1 MWVGPLRLRLRADLV
16 QTSSL
21 KSSPR
26 TPPPAAFA
34 QDGIKNYDRH
44 PPESPTSPALSS
56 ASTAQGE
63 ASPELPPLPVPRLP
77 LRVQGLLRTPPTIS
91 VNGDEDDGSRWGSP
105 YPPNLRTESSSS
117 DDDDSE
123 SEGDPIHSLALQTR
137 FLRPAPPTQQ
147 DTPSE
152 SRPSLISG
160 AASVLATR
168 ARRLVHGITEDWIR
182 QHTAHGSEREKLH
195 WFSDGTGDSE
205 NSSLSDSFSGDED
218 AAWLGDHLLT
228 PRADRRRSSRRSSR
242 QRQESQGALKKQSS
256 TDTLRQSRLSST
268 DTLRQSRLVSRQAS
282 RSNMASPN
290 ERASQPDV
298 TTASDRAPSVSP
310 FPERTSSIS
319 QPVSATKSQDASS
332 INGLKGEP
340 AAPSTPSKSAPKRT
354 TTTLAA
360 SPRMKKKVPW
370 KGKSV
375 MILIPKDDERGQLG
389 KPPIPLSESEVQERM
404 RSWQQQGHDISG
416 FDLEPPKTAI
426 DGSISQSRGSWPDFD
441 DLIQERQE
449 GSWKVLLPDLNA
461 WKRYVD
467 ELTEAKLRA
476 LGVSLGDD
484 EPPQPSVSPSTSMS
498 RQPSVANYPPLPFS
512 PPLPTSSA
520 ASGAGL
526 PSFPF
531 HHGLGPSPTSPGLP
545 AGMSPASFTSKY
557 NPRASISIPS
567 PHAWSQHMMMQ
578 QHGHRMG
585 SPSLANL
592 NAMMS
597 PSSPF
602 SPDGGLFSPMG
613 HMSHMSHQRH
623 QSLQLPMFQHQP
635 QHQLQHQLQHQF
647 APPPR
652 ASSRLQDLSEI
663 AEEEPAQ
670 DPVRAPE
677 AGLPHHIPGD
687 DLQREIDEAEYHL
700 EEQMRSQLEND
711 QDYSPHR
718 EEHTIPPVNP
728 HARDSSVHFA
738 PQQPQFGASSDGLV
752 LHHPRPH
759 SRGHSLSQKV
769 FTEEDI
775 SNSGGGFRP
784 TLQPI
789 DGLAAE
795 DDEIETNPS
804 NLGTPIQALE
814 FQKMMHQHTLSNAS
828 SSWSAGKPAVG
839 PVPKHASHGSKS
851 SLSKL
856 NVEAP
861 EFKFNPNSTFTPQFT
876 PQVATFSAATSHFA
890 ASAPTTGA
898 INPTASVFSP
908 TQSEFGLKFRPDAP
922 AFTPNSFATPAA
934 QPVVES
940 DAKPETS
947 VVGAEELDKAEIV
960 LPVNESKAVPILPP
974 DEEAQGEESK
984 DEVEGQLDGVVFS
997 KLDHHNVE
1005 LDSVAPAPSETAE
1018 SSTPVAESRPDKD
1031 EDEEENLP
1039 IEEKSFD
1046 ESTHGHPD
1054 MTLSSTMASET
1065 TDTQATVSPS
1075 EQAADPMSLNWT
1087 VSELKDPNPFSDDA
1101 ATHHGH
1107 KKSLSATASAFVPGI
1122 STWPTEVADVATGS
1136 SQQPPQQTP
1145 VVEVAEVVEQ
1155 HIEKVA
1161 AEPEVVTVPP
1171 KPTKGLAASRWAP
1184 KPPPPRRE
1192 GSKKEESTAAAA
1204 EPSFDDIDAVMRH
1217 LSANPDMGINKP
1229 AGSGSQTQWQQPSPT
1244 RPIPLEAVTNSS
1256 PYHQAEDNSR
1266 SPSPAPQEYTGLPLQ
1281 PSQPILTTELEDPFL
1296 DPPTSAQFVEGPV
1309 YRLNGSEDVPV
1320 SDWNGDFTED
1330 EQEKLESRVTFFN
1343 GQVNDVVGG
1352 ILDSRLGPLEQTLD
1366 TIKHSL
1372 AAISRRAVSNRRDVR
1387 SASAEVRD
1395 SDADDEDDDLPTTRR
1410 SISPRRD
1417 RKMEQIKA
1425 AVMEALAS
1433 QQRTRPT
1440 SSSAKSTL
1448 GDRPDVLQALE
1459 ELKAQITQPRVS
1471 SIDNEDIKKIVE
1483 EVVHNRLEPAVNE
1496 AKEAKVTDLQARVLE
1511 LEERLRSQEAK
1522 VETEI
1527 AARRAAEDR
1536 ASDLTRE
1543 IQSAATKIE
1552 VEMMNKSALNQRIAD
1567 LEERSQQFE
1576 GQAEKE
1582 QKGRRVAEDKL
1593 AEVQRQLKLTTEEES
1608 RLKKEVDEKD
1618 HKIKAIEA
1626 ANNKVAM
1633 RLTQLEAGTEN
1644 TQKSRSEAQNRINML
1659 DNDLRTA
1666 RQEARHWR
1674 SEADRVSELAKRR
1687 DADLTKALDENKAL
1701 HKLIDTLGTQVH
1713 ENERVR
1719 DSWRTKFLALQDEM
1733 AHAARQITEENARRT
1748 KREQTLIARQ
1758 EVLDAKLQAEAR
1770 TRERIETEL
1779 ERLEMNERQ
1788 GMRAVAECKRL
1799 EQLLAEMRTE
1809 NHKLQQSALR
1819 FKSEFQEARESAAR
1833 EITRTRNAMHAEV
1846 EQANH
1851 QVNAVRRELE
1861 DELNRLRSQM
1871 DQVKLDAD
1879 TAKAQHDMLLEEAQN
1894 SKKTE
1899 LDELMR
1905 KHQNEVEDLQARY
1918 ERQLS
1923 NTTEDA
1929 QRTEKN
1935 LLDRLSIETSKAQ
1948 HLQDKLLHVEEKLEI
1963 AKEAARAA
1971 AQAAKAASVAGTFE
1985 AAAVSKSASNDVQPS
2000 ERISPQ
2006 ALRESI
2012 MVLQEQLQARE
2023 LRIEEL
2029 EQQLEKV
2036 DPEAD
2041 TKISK
2046 RDDEIIWLRELLAVR
2061 HSDLQDIIGAL
2072 SSDDYDT
2079 DAVRDAAIRLK
2090 ANLQMEEQERE
2101 RAMNGG
2107 SAINLPNIAATI
2119 REAATPRV
2127 AQAVGPLAAA
2137 WGNWRKGK
2145 DLPAFGSL
2153 SSVLSA
2159 SPAQSRNVT
2168 PSKPASGFLGS
2179 TMTPPTS
2186 GSAGLRKAS
2195 NASVSTV
2202 RSTASAQQPQPT
2214 AFSATGRRFTP
2225 QELSNRALRQN
2236 QQQQRSRGPSTA
2248 SMHIQQQ
2255 VTEEDEASDR
2265 ELRGASILPSP
2276 EPSMLSF
2283 AQAQAQQ
2290 HRRNISSPMMAPP
2303 MTRSGG
2309 MYDSDASPVE
2319 DFDDDG
2325 FFEDD

>member
-1 MWVGPLRLRLRADLV
+1 MLCIPK
-16 QTSSL
+16 TSSL

-26 TPPPAAFA
+26 TPPPAAVA
-34 QDGIKNYDRH
+34 QDGIKNYFRH
-44 PPESPTSPALSS
+44 PSGSPTSPALSS

-91 VNGDEDDGSRWGSP
+91 VNEDGVDGSRWGSP
-105 YPPNLRTESSSS
+105 YPPNLRIENSSSDDEE

-123 SEGDPIHSLALQTR
+123 SERDPIHTLALQTR

-147 DTPSE
+147 DNTSE
-152 SRPSLISG
+152 SRSSFISG
-160 AASVLATR
+160 AASVLANR

-195 WFSDGTGDSE
+195 WLSDGTGDSE

-218 AAWLGDHLLT
+218 TAWLGDHILT

-256 TDTLRQSRLSST
+256 TDTLRQSRL
-268 DTLRQSRLVSRQAS
+268 VSRQAS
-282 RSNMASPN
+282 KSDMASPN
-290 ERASQPDV
+290 ERASPPDV

-310 FPERTSSIS
+310 FPERTPSTS
-319 QPVSATKSQDASS
+319 QPVGATKPEDASS
-332 INGLKGEP
+332 MNIPKGEP
-340 AAPSTPSKSAPKRT
+340 VAPSTPSKPAPKRT
-354 TTTLAA
+354 STLAV

-375 MILIPKDDERGQLG
+375 MILIPKDDERGQPG
-389 KPPIPLSESEVQERM
+389 KAPIPLSESEVQARM

-416 FDLEPPKTAI
+416 FDLEPPKTANQE
-426 DGSISQSRGSWPDFD
+426 STSQSRGSWPDFD

-449 GSWKVLLPDLNA
+449 RSWKVLLPDLNA

-484 EPPQPSVSPSTSMS
+484 EPPQPSVSPATSMS

-520 ASGAGL
+520 ASGGGL
-526 PSFPF
+526 PGFPF
-531 HHGLGPSPTSPGLP
+531 HGLGPSPTSPGLP

-567 PHAWSQHMMMQ
+567 PHAWSQQMMMQ

-613 HMSHMSHQRH
+613 HMGHMSHHRH
-623 QSLQLPMFQHQP
+623 QSLQLPMFQHP
-635 QHQLQHQLQHQF
+635 PQHQLQHQF

-652 ASSRLQDLSEI
+652 ASPRLQDLHEI
-663 AEEEPAQ
+663 VEEEPAQ
-670 DPVRAPE
+670 DSVRAPE
-677 AGLPHHIPGD
+677 AGLPHHNPGD

-728 HARDSSVHFA
+728 HARDSSVNFA

-759 SRGHSLSQKV
+759 SRGHSLSQKY
-769 FTEEDI
+769 FTEEDV

-784 TLQPI
+784 SLQPI
-789 DGLAAE
+789 DGPAAE

-828 SSWSAGKPAVG
+828 SSWSTGKPAVG
-839 PVPKHASHGSKS
+839 PAPKHASHGSKS

-861 EFKFNPNSTFTPQFT
+861 EFKYNPNSTFTPQFT

-922 AFTPNSFATPAA
+922 AFTPNSFATPTANPA
-934 QPVVES
+934 VES
-940 DAKPETS
+940 DAQPES
-947 VVGAEELDKAEIV
+947 SAVDAGDQEKAEIV
-960 LPVNESKAVPILPP
+960 SSAKESKAIPILPP
-974 DEEAQGEESK
+974 NKEAQTEE
-984 DEVEGQLDGVVFS
+984 ERYEAEGQFDGVTFT

-1005 LDSVAPAPSETAE
+1005 LDSVAPAASETAE
-1018 SSTPVAESRPDKD
+1018 SSTPVAESRPNQ
-1031 EDEEENLP
+1031 DEEEDLP

-1065 TDTQATVSPS
+1065 TDTQATVSPL

-1087 VSELKDPNPFSDDA
+1087 ISELKDPNPFSDDA
-1101 ATHHGH
+1101 ATHGH

-1122 STWPTEVADVATGS
+1122 STWPMEVTDVATGS

-1145 VVEVAEVVEQ
+1145 VVEVAEVD
-1155 HIEKVA
+1155 HTEKVP
-1161 AEPEVVTVPP
+1161 AEPDVVTVPS

-1192 GSKKEESTAAAA
+1192 GSKKKESMSITTTA

-1217 LSANPDMGINKP
+1217 LSANPDMGIKKP
-1229 AGSGSQTQWQQPSPT
+1229 TDSGGQTQWHQPNPT
-1244 RPIPLEAVTNSS
+1244 HPTPLEAVADSS
-1256 PYHQAEDNSR
+1256 SYRQAEDHFR
-1266 SPSPAPQEYTGLPLQ
+1266 SPSPAPRKYTGLTLQ
-1281 PSQPILTTELEDPFL
+1281 PSQPIPTTELEDPFL
-1296 DPPTSAQFVEGPV
+1296 DPPTSAQLIEGPV
-1309 YRLNGSEDVPV
+1309 QRLNGSEDVPV

-1343 GQVNDVVGG
+1343 GQVNEVVGG

-1387 SASAEVRD
+1387 SASADVRD

-1417 RKMEQIKA
+1417 RKMEQIKV

-1440 SSSAKSTL
+1440 SSSAKSTF
-1448 GDRPDVLQALE
+1448 GDRPDVLQVLE
-1459 ELKAQITQPRVS
+1459 ELKAQITQPKVS
-1471 SIDNEDIKKIVE
+1471 STNSEDIRKIVE
-1483 EVVHNRLEPAVNE
+1483 EVVHDRLEPAVDQ

-1543 IQSAATKIE
+1543 LQSAATKIE

-1567 LEERSQQFE
+1567 LEDRSHQFE
-1576 GQAEKE
+1576 EQAEKE
-1582 QKGRRVAEDKL
+1582 QKGRRAAEDKL
-1593 AEVQRQLKLTTEEES
+1593 AEVQRQLKLATEEEG
-1608 RLKKEVDEKD
+1608 RLRKEVDEKD
-1618 HKIKAIEA
+1618 HKIRAIEA

-1633 RLTQLEAGTEN
+1633 RLTQLEAGTEH

-1687 DADLTKALDENKAL
+1687 DADLSKALDENKAL
-1701 HKLIDTLGTQVH
+1701 HKLIDTLGTQVQ

-1733 AHAARQITEENARRT
+1733 AHAARQITEENARRA
-1748 KREQTLIARQ
+1748 KKEQTLIARQ

-1799 EQLLAEMRTE
+1799 ELLLAEMRTE

-1819 FKSEFQEARESAAR
+1819 FKAEFQEARESAAR
-1833 EITRTRNAMHAEV
+1833 EITRTRNAMQAEV

-1905 KHQNEVEDLQARY
+1905 KHQNEVEDLQTRY
-1918 ERQLS
+1918 ERQLN

-1971 AQAAKAASVAGTFE
+1971 AQAAKASVASTP
-1985 AAAVSKSASNDVQPS
+1985 ADPAVSKSTPNDVPPS

-2006 ALRESI
+2006 ALRESV

-2029 EQQLEKV
+2029 EQQLEKA
-2036 DPEAD
+2036 DPEAE

-2072 SSDDYDT
+2072 SSDNYDK

-2168 PSKPASGFLGS
+2168 PSKPASGFLGGNP
-2179 TMTPPTS
+2179 TPLTS

-2195 NASVSTV
+2195 NASVSTG
-2202 RSTASAQQPQPT
+2202 RSTAEAQQQPQPT

-2225 QELSNRALRQN
+2225 QELSKRALRQN
-2236 QQQQRSRGPSTA
+2236 QQQQRSRGPSSA
-2248 SMHIQQQ
+2248 SMHIQQPQ
-2255 VTEEDEASDR
+2255 RVAEEEASER
-2265 ELRGASILPSP
+2265 ELLEVSISPSP
-2276 EPSMLSF
+2276 DPSTLSF
-2283 AQAQAQQ
+2283 AQAQQ

>member
-1 MWVGPLRLRLRADLV
+1 MTSELCIPK
-16 QTSSL
+16 TSSL

-34 QDGIKNYDRH
+34 QDGIKNYFRH
-44 PPESPTSPALSS
+44 RSESPTSPALSS
-56 ASTAQGE
+56 ASTAEGE

-77 LRVQGLLRTPPTIS
+77 LRVQGILRTPPTIS
-91 VNGDEDDGSRWGSP
+91 VNEDEVDGTRWGSP
-105 YPPNLRTESSSS
+105 YPPNLRAENSSS
-117 DDDDSE
+117 DDDDDDDDDASE

-147 DTPSE
+147 DSPSE
-152 SRPSLISG
+152 SRSSLLTG
-160 AASVLATR
+160 AASVLANR

-195 WFSDGTGDSE
+195 WLSDGSGDSE
-205 NSSLSDSFSGDED
+205 NSSLSDSF
-218 AAWLGDHLLT
+218 
-228 PRADRRRSSRRSSR
+228 P
-242 QRQESQGALKKQSS
+242 
-256 TDTLRQSRLSST
+256 
-268 DTLRQSRLVSRQAS
+268 AS
-282 RSNMASPN
+282 RSNMASPI
-290 ERASQPDV
+290 EMTAQPDV
-298 TTASDRAPSVSP
+298 TTASDRASSLSP
-310 FPERTSSIS
+310 FPERTSSIRSSIS
-319 QPVSATKSQDASS
+319 QPVSATKPEDASS
-332 INGLKGEP
+332 INSLKGEP
-340 AAPSTPSKSAPKRT
+340 AAPSTPSKPTSKRT
-354 TTTLAA
+354 SILAA

-375 MILIPKDDERGQLG
+375 MILIPKDDERGQPG
-389 KPPIPLSESEVQERM
+389 KAPLPLTKSEVEERM
-404 RSWQQQGHDISG
+404 SSWKQQGHDISG
-416 FDLEPPKTAI
+416 FDLEPRKTSI
-426 DGSISQSRGSWPDFD
+426 DESTSQSRGPWPDFD
-441 DLIQERQE
+441 DLVQERQE
-449 GSWKVLLPDLNA
+449 KSWKVLLPDLNA

-520 ASGAGL
+520 ASGGSL
-526 PSFPF
+526 PGFPF
-531 HHGLGPSPTSPGLP
+531 HGMGPSPTSPGLP

-567 PHAWSQHMMMQ
+567 PHAWSQQMMMQ

-613 HMSHMSHQRH
+613 HMGHMAHQRH

-635 QHQLQHQLQHQF
+635 QQQFQHQLQPQF
-647 APPPR
+647 APPQR
-652 ASSRLQDLSEI
+652 TSSRLQDLHEI

-677 AGLPHHIPGD
+677 VGLPHHIPGD

-718 EEHTIPPVNP
+718 EEHTIPLVNP
-728 HARDSSVHFA
+728 HARDSSVQFA
-738 PQQPQFGASSDGLV
+738 PQQPQLGATSDGLV

-759 SRGHSLSQKV
+759 SRGHSLSQKY
-769 FTEEDI
+769 FTEEDV

-789 DGLAAE
+789 DGPAAE

-861 EFKFNPNSTFTPQFT
+861 EFKFNPNSSFTSQFT

-922 AFTPNSFATPAA
+922 AFTPTTTFATPAA
-934 QPVVES
+934 DPVAES
-940 DAKPETS
+940 DAKPESS
-947 VVGAEELDKAEIV
+947 VVGADELGKAEIV
-960 LPVNESKAVPILPP
+960 LPVKESKAVPILPP
-974 DEEAQGEESK
+974 DEDAQEEGNK
-984 DEVEGQLDGVVFS
+984 DELEGQLDGVVFS

-1005 LDSVAPAPSETAE
+1005 LDSVAPAASETAD

-1031 EDEEENLP
+1031 GDEDLP

-1075 EQAADPMSLNWT
+1075 EQTADPMSLNWT
-1087 VSELKDPNPFSDDA
+1087 LSELKDPNPFSDDS
-1101 ATHHGH
+1101 ATHGH
-1107 KKSLSATASAFVPGI
+1107 KRSLSAAASEFVPGM
-1122 STWPTEVADVATGS
+1122 STQPTEVTDLAAGS

-1145 VVEVAEVVEQ
+1145 VVVEVAEVE

-1161 AEPEVVTVPP
+1161 AEPEVVTVPS

-1192 GSKKEESTAAAA
+1192 GSKKEESTATGAS

-1217 LSANPDMGINKP
+1217 LSANPNMGISKP
-1229 AGSGSQTQWQQPSPT
+1229 ADSQTQWHQPSPT
-1244 RPIPLEAVTNSS
+1244 RPIPLEAVTNSP
-1256 PYHQAEDNSR
+1256 PYHQDEDNSR
-1266 SPSPAPQEYTGLPLQ
+1266 SPSPNPREYLQ
-1281 PSQPILTTELEDPFL
+1281 PSQPPPTTELEDPFL
-1296 DPPTSAQFVEGPV
+1296 DPPTSAQFIEGPV
-1309 YRLNGSEDVPV
+1309 HNLNGSEDVPV

-1343 GQVNDVVGG
+1343 GHVNDVVGG
-1352 ILDSRLGPLEQTLD
+1352 ILDSRLSPLEQTLD

-1459 ELKAQITQPRVS
+1459 ELKAQITQPKAS
-1471 SIDNEDIKKIVE
+1471 SIGSEDIKKIVE
-1483 EVVHNRLEPAVNE
+1483 EVVDNRLEPTVDE
-1496 AKEAKVTDLQARVLE
+1496 AKQAKVTGLQARVLE

-1543 IQSAATKIE
+1543 LQSAATKIE
-1552 VEMMNKSALNQRIAD
+1552 VEEMNKSVLHQRIAD
-1567 LEERSQQFE
+1567 LEERSQQLE
-1576 GQAEKE
+1576 GQADKE
-1582 QKGRRVAEDKL
+1582 QKGRRAAEDKL
-1593 AEVQRQLKLTTEEES
+1593 AEVERLLKLTTEEEK

-1659 DNDLRTA
+1659 DNELQHA
-1666 RQEARHWR
+1666 RKEARHWR

-1687 DADLTKALDENKAL
+1687 DADLSKALDENKAL
-1701 HKLIDTLGTQVH
+1701 HKLIDTLGTQVQ

-1733 AHAARQITEENARRT
+1733 AHAVRQITEENARRT

-1799 EQLLAEMRTE
+1799 EQLLADMRTE

-1819 FKSEFQEARESAAR
+1819 FKAEFQEARETAAR
-1833 EITRTRNAMHAEV
+1833 EITRTRNAMQAEV

-1905 KHQNEVEDLQARY
+1905 KHQNEVDDIQARY
-1918 ERQLS
+1918 ERQLN

-1971 AQAAKAASVAGTFE
+1971 AQAAKTSVAGTSE
-1985 AAAVSKSASNDVQPS
+1985 TYTASKSASNDVQPS

-2023 LRIEEL
+2023 HRIEEL

-2036 DPEAD
+2036 DPDAD
-2041 TKISK
+2041 IKISK
-2046 RDDEIIWLRELLAVR
+2046 RDDEITWLRELLAVR

-2072 SSDDYDT
+2072 SSDDYDQ

-2119 REAATPRV
+2119 RDAASPRV

-2168 PSKPASGFLGS
+2168 PSKPASSGFRGGNP
-2179 TMTPPTS
+2179 TPPTS
-2186 GSAGLRKAS
+2186 SGSNAGLRKAS
-2195 NASVSTV
+2195 NASVSTI
-2202 RSTASAQQPQPT
+2202 RGTASQAQQQQQAQPT

-2225 QELSNRALRQN
+2225 QELSKRALRQN
-2236 QQQQRSRGPSTA
+2236 QHYQQRSRGPSTA
-2248 SMHIQQQ
+2248 SMHFPQQQQ
-2255 VTEEDEASDR
+2255 VTEEESSEMGFEEAS
-2265 ELRGASILPSP
+2265 LSPSP
-2276 EPSMLSF
+2276 DPSTLSF
-2283 AQAQAQQ
+2283 ATQTAQQHQ

-2303 MTRSGG
+2303 PMSRSGG

>member
-1 MWVGPLRLRLRADLV
+1 IPK
-16 QTSSL
+16 TSPL

-34 QDGIKNYDRH
+34 QDGIKNYFRH
-44 PPESPTSPALSS
+44 RSESPTSPALSS
-56 ASTAQGE
+56 ASTAEGE

-91 VNGDEDDGSRWGSP
+91 VNEDEVDGSRWGSP
-105 YPPNLRTESSSS
+105 YPPNLRAESSSS
-117 DDDDSE
+117 DDDE

-147 DTPSE
+147 DSPSE
-152 SRPSLISG
+152 SRSSLLTG
-160 AASVLATR
+160 AASVLANR

-195 WFSDGTGDSE
+195 WLSDGTGDSE

-218 AAWLGDHLLT
+218 AA
-228 PRADRRRSSRRSSR
+228 
-242 QRQESQGALKKQSS
+242 
-256 TDTLRQSRLSST
+256 
-268 DTLRQSRLVSRQAS
+268 
-282 RSNMASPN
+282 RSNMASPI
-290 ERASQPDV
+290 ERAPQPDV
-298 TTASDRAPSVSP
+298 TTASDRVPSISP
-310 FPERTSSIS
+310 FPERTSSIRSSIS
-319 QPVSATKSQDASS
+319 QVLGATKPQDASS
-332 INGLKGEP
+332 INSPKGEP
-340 AAPSTPSKSAPKRT
+340 AAPSTPSKPAPKRT
-354 TTTLAA
+354 STLAA

-375 MILIPKDDERGQLG
+375 MVLIPKDDERGQPG
-389 KPPIPLSESEVQERM
+389 KAPLPLTESEVEERM
-404 RSWQQQGHDISG
+404 RSWKQQGHDISG
-416 FDLEPPKTAI
+416 FDLEPRKTSV
-426 DGSISQSRGSWPDFD
+426 DESTSQSRGPWPDFD
-441 DLIQERQE
+441 DLVHERE
-449 GSWKVLLPDLNA
+449 ERSWNVLLPDLNA

-520 ASGAGL
+520 ASGGGL
-526 PSFPF
+526 PGFPF
-531 HHGLGPSPTSPGLP
+531 HGMGPSSTSPGLS

-567 PHAWSQHMMMQ
+567 PHAWSQQVMMQ

-613 HMSHMSHQRH
+613 HMGHMAHQRH
-623 QSLQLPMFQHQP
+623 QSLQLPMFQHQSQQQF
-635 QHQLQHQLQHQF
+635 QHQLQPQF
-647 APPPR
+647 APSPR
-652 ASSRLQDLSEI
+652 ASSRLQDLHEI

-670 DPVRAPE
+670 DSVRAPE
-677 AGLPHHIPGD
+677 AGLPNHIPGD

-718 EEHTIPPVNP
+718 EEHSIPPVNP
-728 HARDSSVHFA
+728 HARDSSVQFA
-738 PQQPQFGASSDGLV
+738 PQQPQFGATSDGLV

-759 SRGHSLSQKV
+759 SRGHSLSQKY
-769 FTEEDI
+769 FTEEDV

-789 DGLAAE
+789 DGPAAE

-861 EFKFNPNSTFTPQFT
+861 EFKFNPNSSFTPQFT

-890 ASAPTTGA
+890 ASAPTTGS

-922 AFTPNSFATPAA
+922 AFTPNMFATPAA
-934 QPVVES
+934 DPVEES
-940 DAKPETS
+940 DAKPESS
-947 VVGAEELDKAEIV
+947 VVDAGELEKAEIV
-960 LPVNESKAVPILPP
+960 LPVKESKAIPILPP
-974 DEEAQGEESK
+974 DEEAQSEEEK
-984 DEVEGQLDGVVFS
+984 NEAEGQLDGVVFS

-1005 LDSVAPAPSETAE
+1005 LDSVAPAASETAD
-1018 SSTPVAESRPDKD
+1018 SSTPVAGSRPDKD
-1031 EDEEENLP
+1031 EDEDLP

-1075 EQAADPMSLNWT
+1075 EQTANPMSLNWT
-1087 VSELKDPNPFSDDA
+1087 VSELKDPNPFSDDS
-1101 ATHHGH
+1101 ATHGH
-1107 KKSLSATASAFVPGI
+1107 EKSLSAAASEFVTGI
-1122 STWPTEVADVATGS
+1122 PTQPTEVTDVTAGS
-1136 SQQPPQQTP
+1136 SQQPPQPTP
-1145 VVEVAEVVEQ
+1145 VVEVAEAEP
-1155 HIEKVA
+1155 IEKVV
-1161 AEPEVVTVPP
+1161 AEPEVVTTPP
-1171 KPTKGLAASRWAP
+1171 KPAKGLAASRWAP

-1192 GSKKEESTAAAA
+1192 GSKKEEETTATGAS

-1217 LSANPDMGINKP
+1217 LSANPNMGISKP
-1229 AGSGSQTQWQQPSPT
+1229 TDSQTQWHQPSPT
-1244 RPIPLEAVTNSS
+1244 HSS
-1256 PYHQAEDNSR
+1256 PYHQDEDNSR
-1266 SPSPAPQEYTGLPLQ
+1266 SPSPTPREYLQ
-1281 PSQPILTTELEDPFL
+1281 PSQPLSTTELEDPFL
-1296 DPPTSAQFVEGPV
+1296 DPPTSAQFIEGPV
-1309 YRLNGSEDVPV
+1309 HNLNGSEDVPV

-1330 EQEKLESRVTFFN
+1330 EEEKLESRVTFFN
-1343 GQVNDVVGG
+1343 GHVNDVVGG
-1352 ILDSRLGPLEQTLD
+1352 ILDSRLSPLEQTLD

-1459 ELKAQITQPRVS
+1459 ELKAQITQPKAS
-1471 SIDNEDIKKIVE
+1471 SIGSEDIKKIVE
-1483 EVVHNRLEPAVNE
+1483 EVVHSRLEPAVDE
-1496 AKEAKVTDLQARVLE
+1496 AKESKVSDLQARVLE

-1536 ASDLTRE
+1536 ASDLNRE
-1543 IQSAATKIE
+1543 LQAAATKIE
-1552 VEMMNKSALNQRIAD
+1552 VEEMNKSVLHQRIAD
-1567 LEERSQQFE
+1567 LEERSQQVE

-1582 QKGRRVAEDKL
+1582 NKGRRAAEDKL
-1593 AEVQRQLKLTTEEES
+1593 AEVQRLLKLSTEEEA

-1659 DNDLRTA
+1659 DNDLRHA

-1687 DADLTKALDENKAL
+1687 DADLSKALDENKAL
-1701 HKLIDTLGTQVH
+1701 SKLIDTLGTQVQ

-1719 DSWRTKFLALQDEM
+1719 DSWRIKFLALQDEM
-1733 AHAARQITEENARRT
+1733 AHAAGQITEENARRT

-1819 FKSEFQEARESAAR
+1819 FKAEFQEARESAAR
-1833 EITRTRNAMHAEV
+1833 EITRTRNAMQAEV

-1871 DQVKLDAD
+1871 DHVKLDAD

-1905 KHQNEVEDLQARY
+1905 KHQNEVEDIQARY

-1923 NTTEDA
+1923 HTTEDA

-1971 AQAAKAASVAGTFE
+1971 AQAAKASVAGTSE
-1985 AAAVSKSASNDVQPS
+1985 APAASRSANNDVQPS

-2023 LRIEEL
+2023 LHIEEL

-2036 DPEAD
+2036 DPDAG

-2072 SSDDYDT
+2072 SSDDYDR

-2119 REAATPRV
+2119 REAASPRV

-2168 PSKPASGFLGS
+2168 PLKPASSGFRSGNP
-2179 TMTPPTS
+2179 TPPTS
-2186 GSAGLRKAS
+2186 SGSTAGLRKAS

-2202 RSTASAQQPQPT
+2202 RSTASQSLAQQQPQQPT

-2236 QQQQRSRGPSTA
+2236 QHHQQRPRGPSTA
-2248 SMHIQQQ
+2248 STHFQQQ
-2255 VTEEDEASDR
+2255 HQQVAEEEEEEEEMREAS
-2265 ELRGASILPSP
+2265 LSLSPSP
-2276 EPSMLSF
+2276 GPSTLSF
-2283 AQAQAQQ
+2283 ATTQAQQHQ

-2303 MTRSGG
+2303 MARSGG

>member
-1 MWVGPLRLRLRADLV
+1 MSNIYDL
-16 QTSSL
+16 
-21 KSSPR
+21 
-26 TPPPAAFA
+26 
-34 QDGIKNYDRH
+34 
-44 PPESPTSPALSS
+44 
-56 ASTAQGE
+56 
-63 ASPELPPLPVPRLP
+63 
-77 LRVQGLLRTPPTIS
+77 
-91 VNGDEDDGSRWGSP
+91 
-105 YPPNLRTESSSS
+105 
-117 DDDDSE
+117 
-123 SEGDPIHSLALQTR
+123 
-137 FLRPAPPTQQ
+137 
-147 DTPSE
+147 
-152 SRPSLISG
+152 
-160 AASVLATR
+160 
-168 ARRLVHGITEDWIR
+168 
-182 QHTAHGSEREKLH
+182 
-195 WFSDGTGDSE
+195 
-205 NSSLSDSFSGDED
+205 
-218 AAWLGDHLLT
+218 
-228 PRADRRRSSRRSSR
+228 
-242 QRQESQGALKKQSS
+242 
-256 TDTLRQSRLSST
+256 
-268 DTLRQSRLVSRQAS
+268 
-282 RSNMASPN
+282 
-290 ERASQPDV
+290 
-298 TTASDRAPSVSP
+298 
-310 FPERTSSIS
+310 
-319 QPVSATKSQDASS
+319 
-332 INGLKGEP
+332 
-340 AAPSTPSKSAPKRT
+340 
-354 TTTLAA
+354 
-360 SPRMKKKVPW
+360 
-370 KGKSV
+370 
-375 MILIPKDDERGQLG
+375 
-389 KPPIPLSESEVQERM
+389 
-404 RSWQQQGHDISG
+404 
-416 FDLEPPKTAI
+416 
-426 DGSISQSRGSWPDFD
+426 
-441 DLIQERQE
+441 
-449 GSWKVLLPDLNA
+449 A
-461 WKRYVD
+461 WKKYVD

-476 LGVSLGDD
+476 LGVSLGDE
-484 EPPQPSVSPSTSMS
+484 EPPHPSISPSTSMS

-520 ASGAGL
+520 ASGGGL
-526 PSFPF
+526 PAFPF
-531 HHGLGPSPTSPGLP
+531 HGLGPSPTSPGLP

-567 PHAWSQHMMMQ
+567 PHAWSQQMMMQ

-592 NAMMS
+592 NAIMS

-602 SPDGGLFSPMG
+602 LPDGGLFSPMG
-613 HMSHMSHQRH
+613 HMGHMAHQRH

-635 QHQLQHQLQHQF
+635 QHQLQPQF

-652 ASSRLQDLSEI
+652 ASSRLQDLHEI

-677 AGLPHHIPGD
+677 AGLPHHMPGD

-759 SRGHSLSQKV
+759 SRGHSLSQKY
-769 FTEEDI
+769 FTEEDV
-775 SNSGGGFRP
+775 SNSGGSFRP
-784 TLQPI
+784 TLRPI
-789 DGLAAE
+789 DGPAAE
-795 DDEIETNPS
+795 DDDIETNPS

-828 SSWSAGKPAVG
+828 SSWSAGKPAIG

-861 EFKFNPNSTFTPQFT
+861 EFKFNPNSSFTPQFT
-876 PQVATFSAATSHFA
+876 PQVATFNAATTHFA

-934 QPVVES
+934 NPAVEG
-940 DAKPETS
+940 DAKPEGS
-947 VVGAEELDKAEIV
+947 VVGASDLDKAEIV
-960 LPVNESKAVPILPP
+960 LPVKESKAVPILLP
-974 DEEAQGEESK
+974 DEEVQAE
-984 DEVEGQLDGVVFS
+984 DEMDEAEGQLDGVTFS
-997 KLDHHNVE
+997 RLAHHNVE
-1005 LDSVAPAPSETAE
+1005 LDSVAPAASETAN

-1031 EDEEENLP
+1031 EDEDLP

-1075 EQAADPMSLNWT
+1075 EQTADPMSLNWT
-1087 VSELKDPNPFSDDA
+1087 VSELKEPTPFSDGA
-1101 ATHHGH
+1101 ATHGH
-1107 KKSLSATASAFVPGI
+1107 KESLSATASAVVPGV
-1122 STWPTEVADVATGS
+1122 STRPPATEDTDLATGS

-1145 VVEVAEVVEQ
+1145 VVEVAEVE

-1161 AEPEVVTVPP
+1161 AEPEVVNVPPP

-1184 KPPPPRRE
+1184 KPPPPRRT
-1192 GSKKEESTAAAA
+1192 ESRRENIVPPA

-1229 AGSGSQTQWQQPSPT
+1229 AGSQTQWHQPSPT
-1244 RPIPLEAVTNSS
+1244 RPIPLDAVTNAS
-1256 PYHQAEDNSR
+1256 PYHEVEDNSR
-1266 SPSPAPQEYTGLPLQ
+1266 SPSPTPRDLQ
-1281 PSQPILTTELEDPFL
+1281 PSQPIPTVELEDPFL
-1296 DPPTSAQFVEGPV
+1296 DPPTSALFIDGPV
-1309 YRLNGSEDVPV
+1309 HNLNGNEDVPV

-1372 AAISRRAVSNRRDVR
+1372 AAISRRAVSNRRDMR

-1425 AVMEALAS
+1425 VVMEALAS

-1459 ELKAQITQPRVS
+1459 ELKAQITQPKAS
-1471 SIDNEDIKKIVE
+1471 SIGSEDIKKIVE
-1483 EVVHNRLEPAVNE
+1483 EVVHNRLEPAVDE
-1496 AKEAKVTDLQARVLE
+1496 TKEAKVTDLQARVLE

-1536 ASDLTRE
+1536 ASDFNRE
-1543 IQSAATKIE
+1543 LQSAATKIE
-1552 VEMMNKSALNQRIAD
+1552 VEEMNKGVLHQRIAD
-1567 LEERSQQFE
+1567 LEKISQQFE

-1582 QKGRRVAEDKL
+1582 QKGRRAAEDKL
-1593 AEVQRQLKLTTEEES
+1593 AEVERQLKLTSAEEA

-1659 DNDLRTA
+1659 DNDLRNA

-1687 DADLTKALDENKAL
+1687 DTDLTKALDENKAL
-1701 HKLIDTLGTQVH
+1701 HKLIDTLGTQVQ

-1733 AHAARQITEENARRT
+1733 AHAARQITEENARRA
-1748 KREQTLIARQ
+1748 KREQTLLARQ

-1819 FKSEFQEARESAAR
+1819 FKAEFQEARESAAR
-1833 EITRTRNAMHAEV
+1833 EITRTRNAMQAEV

-1879 TAKAQHDMLLEEAQN
+1879 TAKAQHDMLLEEAEN

-1905 KHQNEVEDLQARY
+1905 KHQNEVEDIQARY

-1971 AQAAKAASVAGTFE
+1971 AQAAKASVAGTSE
-1985 AAAVSKSASNDVQPS
+1985 APAASKFAASKDVPPS

-2023 LRIEEL
+2023 HRIEEL

-2072 SSDDYDT
+2072 SSDDYDRDT
-2079 DAVRDAAIRLK
+2079 VRDAAIRLK

-2153 SSVLSA
+2153 SSVLS
-2159 SPAQSRNVT
+2159 STPTQSRNVT
-2168 PSKPASGFLGS
+2168 PSKPLAGSGNPTPPASG
-2179 TMTPPTS
+2179 S
-2186 GSAGLRKAS
+2186 GSARLRKAS

-2202 RSTASAQQPQPT
+2202 RSTASTQKPQPT

-2225 QELSNRALRQN
+2225 NELSQRALRQN
-2236 QQQQRSRGPSTA
+2236 QQQMQQRSRGPSTA
-2248 SMHIQQQ
+2248 SMQQQQQHIHQQQQ
-2255 VTEEDEASDR
+2255 VVAEEDEEEESEEER
-2265 ELRGASILPSP
+2265 ELMSQASISPSP
-2276 EPSMLSF
+2276 DPSTLSF
-2283 AQAQAQQ
+2283 AQAQQQ
-2290 HRRNISSPMMAPP
+2290 RHQRNISSPMMAPP
-2303 MTRSGG
+2303 ITSTRSSGMGMG